1 MRKIANK
8 QLFAEMKRTQ
18 FGATYRGIDLD
29 SQQLVLVKTF
39 RRHGNVD
46 EAAEA
51 RFEREAQIYA
61 KISHPNVVRLLEYGI
76 EDELKYL
83 VLEYIE
89 GLTLRQLLKANT
101 STLPLQIALVL
112 FRDILQ
118 GLAALH
124 HNQIVHHD
132 LKPENIL
139 ISREGMVKICDFDL
153 AIAGEKSHSSGLTG
167 THGYLAPEVI
177 LGEKVNSAADMF
189 SAGIVLYE
197 MLTGTRPFEANSSG
211 GTMMATVQMPH
222 LPPSKVRADIHPFFD
237 ELSAALLEKKS
248 ELRPGSNDVLSGLQ
262 RRIVPALLQK
272 NADVICAYLA
282 APQKFVQDHFDQ
294 FVQQQQSDKVAAHRT
309 RRRLRVA
316 LAAVAM
322 VVVSAFWITSGWQI
336 KPEQTIQASGNTKQL
351 APAIAKPLS
360 PDSIAAFVGENKPL
374 DSPTPATQTHTEP
387 STNTPNSEAI
397 QAVDEKRSAAPIRE
411 PASVVLK
418 RNVVIQSQ
426 PWAFIFVDGD
436 SIGPTPMRQPLVL
449 EQGFHEL
456 LLKKPLF
463 PNLAF
468 SIDVNAGMPDTLHY
482 SLWEHVTTLE
492 LQVTPWAEVAING
505 LPQALQDGESELIL
519 SPGKYEISFEH
530 PMLGQRNETLF
541 LQPGERRV
549 VSVNMFTQTN

>member
-237 ELSAALLEKKS
+237 ELSAALLEKS
-248 ELRPGSNDVLSGLQ
+248 LN
-262 RRIVPALLQK
+262 
-272 NADVICAYLA
+272 C
-282 APQKFVQDHFDQ
+282 
-294 FVQQQQSDKVAAHRT
+294 
-309 RRRLRVA
+309 A
-316 LAAVAM
+316 LAAT
-322 VVVSAFWITSGWQI
+322 TSFPGC
-336 KPEQTIQASGNTKQL
+336 SGALCRHSCKKMLTLSVLILLRRKNLFKIILTNLCNSSK
-351 APAIAKPLS
+351 AIRWRHTGPGVDCAWPLLLS
-360 PDSIAAFVGENKPL
+360 P
-374 DSPTPATQTHTEP
+374 
-387 STNTPNSEAI
+387 
-397 QAVDEKRSAAPIRE
+397 
-411 PASVVLK
+411 
-418 RNVVIQSQ
+418 
-426 PWAFIFVDGD
+426 W
-436 SIGPTPMRQPLVL
+436 
-449 EQGFHEL
+449 
-456 LLKKPLF
+456 
-463 PNLAF
+463 
-468 SIDVNAGMPDTLHY
+468 
-482 SLWEHVTTLE
+482 
-492 LQVTPWAEVAING
+492 
-505 LPQALQDGESELIL
+505 
-519 SPGKYEISFEH
+519 
-530 PMLGQRNETLF
+530 
-541 LQPGERRV
+541 
-549 VSVNMFTQTN
+549 